1 MDEDLKELGLVL
13 RGLSAPEE
21 LGLGPERSRVEWV
34 PG

>member
-1 MDEDLKELGLVL
+1 MDENLKLLGLAL
-13 RGLSAPEE
+13 GGLAAPEE